1 MQSHFILGTSDIIRH
16 GGEFVFVQVL
26 LIYLFRV
33 LSSDL
38 FLLTVTPSLH
48 RAAWIQLGKHSIGKS
63 GLEDHIWLQKNPKDS
78 RQHSENHQN
87 GL

>member
-1 MQSHFILGTSDIIRH
+1 MQLHFTLGTSEIVRH
-16 GGEFVFVQVL
+16 SGEFVFVQVS

-48 RAAWIQLGKHSIGKS
+48 
-63 GLEDHIWLQKNPKDS
+63 
-78 RQHSENHQN
+78 
-87 GL
+87 